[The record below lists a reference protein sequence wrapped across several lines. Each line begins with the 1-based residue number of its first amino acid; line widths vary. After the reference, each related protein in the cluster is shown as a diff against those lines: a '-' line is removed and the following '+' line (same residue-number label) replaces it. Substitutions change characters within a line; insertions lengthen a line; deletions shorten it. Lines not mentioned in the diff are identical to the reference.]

1 MSFESLHTPAPRQTK
16 PSQLRGRFEGTR
28 LFGRPRDT
36 ARKLVLMGALG
47 LALGVALF
55 VGALFASMPNARA
68 TRVLGADNRII
79 GIPKNCDE
87 ARAARIAPMARG
99 TGFYAE
105 RLDIDRNGLACEP
118 GTWDILAKF

>member
-1 MSFESLHTPAPRQTK
+1 MMFESASSR
-16 PSQLRGRFEGTR
+16 EV
-28 LFGRPRDT
+28 RPRHLRSRIQEQAYYARQRDKRVLILT
-36 ARKLVLMGALG
+36 AAVG
-47 LALGVALF
+47 LLLGVIVF
-55 VGALFASMPNARA
+55 IGALFASMPHARA
-68 TRVLGADNRII
+68 SRVLGTDERII

-118 GTWDILAKF
+118 HSWDILAKF